1 MNQDNMNEINQ
12 NEDDKNAA
20 NMNQDDQ
27 DQDEFLDRKEQI
39 LNHNSA
45 KNFKEFNIENELKK
59 LPAKPGVYL
68 MHDASDEIIYVGK
81 AIKLCNRVRQYFQRS
96 KKPSA
101 KIEQMVSHVAYFEYI
116 VTDSEM
122 EALILECNL
131 IKKHRPRYNTMLM
144 DDKAYPYIRITV
156 DEDFPRVMLAHKQV
170 RDKSRYFGPYPSG
183 LAVKDTLE
191 LVHKL
196 FGIRTCNRVLP
207 RDQGKERPCLNYHIG
222 QCMGPCQGYV
232 TKEEYNKQIDRVI
245 SLLNGN
251 YVQLRKELEE
261 KMKAAAAE
269 LEFETAAKYRDLAEG
284 ITKIAQQQKI
294 TDSSSLNDRDVIA
307 SAIEGTDA
315 VVQVFFVR
323 EGKLIGRDHYHVSV
337 AGGDTEADVLSSFI
351 KQYYAGTP
359 FLPGEIYIPCE
370 LEDMEIISSWLS
382 KKRGKKVEL
391 LVPKRGRKEKMLEL
405 AAQNATIVLRQDKDR
420 IKREEERTTG
430 ALKEIEGWLNLPHI
444 YRMEAYDISNTSGM
458 ESVGSMV
465 VFEGGK
471 PKRNDY
477 RKFKIRTVQGPND
490 YASMYEV
497 LTRRFER
504 AIKNKEN
511 SHNMSS
517 QEYKAT
523 VSQPQSQENS
533 ITADSFSRLPDVI
546 MMDGGRG
553 QVNMALEVLDKLG
566 LSIPVCGMVKDDH
579 HRTRGLYYNNVELPI
594 DTHSEGFHLITRV
607 QDEAHRFA
615 IEYHKSLRGKKE
627 IHSILDDIPGI
638 GPKRRLA
645 LMRQFGDIYAIRE
658 ATVAQLADV
667 EGMNER
673 AAEAVYEFF
682 RSSREIT

>member
-1 MNQDNMNEINQ
+1 
-12 NEDDKNAA
+12 
-20 NMNQDDQ
+20 
-27 DQDEFLDRKEQI
+27 
-39 LNHNSA
+39 
-45 KNFKEFNIENELKK
+45 
-59 LPAKPGVYL
+59 
-68 MHDASDEIIYVGK
+68 
-81 AIKLCNRVRQYFQRS
+81 
-96 KKPSA
+96 
-101 KIEQMVSHVAYFEYI
+101 
-116 VTDSEM
+116 
-122 EALILECNL
+122 
-131 IKKHRPRYNTMLM
+131 
-144 DDKAYPYIRITV
+144 
-156 DEDFPRVMLAHKQV
+156 
-170 RDKSRYFGPYPSG
+170 
-183 LAVKDTLE
+183 
-191 LVHKL
+191 
-196 FGIRTCNRVLP
+196 
-207 RDQGKERPCLNYHIG
+207 
-222 QCMGPCQGYV
+222 MGPCQGYV
-232 TKEEYNKQIDRVI
+232 TKEEYGKQIDRVI

-269 LEFETAAKYRDLAEG
+269 LEFETAAKYRDLAES

-307 SAIEGTDA
+307 SAIEGADA

-337 AGGDTEADVLSSFI
+337 AGGDTEADVLSSFV

-370 LEDMEIISSWLS
+370 LEDMEVIGSWLT
-382 KKRGKKVEL
+382 KKRGKKVEI

-405 AAQNATIVLRQDKDR
+405 AAQNAKIVLRQDKDR

-430 ALKEIEGWLNLPHI
+430 ALKEIEGWLNLTHI
-444 YRMEAYDISNTSGM
+444 DRIEAYDISNTSGM

-477 RKFKIRTVQGPND
+477 RKFRIKSVQGPND

-497 LTRRFER
+497 LTWRFER
-504 AIKNKEN
+504 AKTGSE
-511 SHNMSS
+511 STS
-517 QEYKAT
+517 
-523 VSQPQSQENS
+523 
-533 ITADSFSRLPDVI
+533 DSFLRLPDVI

-553 QVNMALEVLDKLG
+553 QVNMALEVLGKLEM
-566 LSIPVCGMVKDDH
+566 SIPVCGMVKDDH
-579 HRTRGLYYNNVELPI
+579 HHTRGLYYNNVELPI

-645 LMRQFGDIYAIRE
+645 LMRQFGDINEIRV

-673 AAEAVYEFF
+673 AAESVYEFF
-682 RSSREIT
+682 HSVVYKTDTN